1 MLHIDSYCLSLRTFC
16 SSTSFRHNGFV
27 ALGIYRLLPSF
38 LKFLVKDKVERLY
51 KYGAM
56 TVRDAQHAILSLGY
70 SKEDLL
76 RNCPKS
82 PDGAE
87 IDPSIRRMKGVLTHP
102 IGDYAVQPRHAT
114 FAAHGVTMA
123 HYLNGGAYTGKVGA
137 TQNISIR
144 LTSACRSFGGEVLID
159 ATVRRIVVE
168 NGRAVGVMVSNT
180 DELEECKSQG
190 DLAKV
195 PITEIRAKNVV
206 CATSVYNL
214 YNKLLAKDLPLVRK
228 FQDPSKRTIRQSN
241 GHVFLFC
248 KIRGDADDIGL
259 PDHNLWY
266 FNGYD
271 LDNAFDAY
279 FKDPTE
285 VRPPTVYIGFPCTK
299 DTTWKKR
306 FPGISNCILISDGLY
321 EWFEKWADKP
331 VRNRGE
337 DYMDF
342 KDKLTKHLMDILCE
356 FVPQVKGRI
365 EYYHL
370 GTPLSEC
377 TFLASYRGGSY
388 GTQCVPEMF
397 SPINREWT
405 TTPFTEISGL
415 YLAGSDA
422 FLPSVTGAM
431 YGGCLSASAVL
442 GKLGTLRLGH
452 AILSHMAMRLR
463 EENPKLSRVEAYLL
477 AMKKFME

>member
-1 MLHIDSYCLSLRTFC
+1 LSLFTLL
-16 SSTSFRHNGFV
+16 SS
-27 ALGIYRLLPSF
+27 
-38 LKFLVKDKVERLY
+38 K
-51 KYGAM
+51 
-56 TVRDAQHAILSLGY
+56 Q
-70 SKEDLL
+70 
-76 RNCPKS
+76 
-82 PDGAE
+82 
-87 IDPSIRRMKGVLTHP
+87 
-102 IGDYAVQPRHAT
+102 
-114 FAAHGVTMA
+114 
-123 HYLNGGAYTGKVGA
+123 
-137 TQNISIR
+137 
-144 LTSACRSFGGEVLID
+144 
-159 ATVRRIVVE
+159 
-168 NGRAVGVMVSNT
+168 
-180 DELEECKSQG
+180 
-190 DLAKV
+190 
-195 PITEIRAKNVV
+195 
-206 CATSVYNL
+206 
-214 YNKLLAKDLPLVRK
+214 
-228 FQDPSKRTIRQSN
+228 
-241 GHVFLFC
+241 
-248 KIRGDADDIGL
+248 
-259 PDHNLWY
+259 DHNLWY

-271 LDNAFDAY
+271 LDNAFDDY
-279 FKDPTE
+279 FKDPTK

-299 DTTWKKR
+299 DITWKKR

-397 SPINREWT
+397 SAVNRDWT
-405 TTPFTEISGL
+405 TTPFTEIPGL

-431 YGGCLSASAVL
+431 YGGCLGASAVL

-452 AILSHMAMRLR
+452 AILSHLAMRLS
-463 EENPKLSRVEAYLL
+463 EENPKLSRLEAYLL
-477 AMKKFME
+477 AVKKFME